1 MPRRSRRACRSG
13 RIGFAALLAAF
24 CVTALL
30 YASVGFG
37 GGSTYSALL
46 ALSGMDYRLLPVVS
60 LLCNLVVVSGGTIR
74 FARAGITP
82 WRGALLLT
90 GIAAPAAL
98 LGGLTP
104 IGERAF
110 LMLLGASLCV
120 AGALLLLPRRKV
132 TAERGGGAGASA
144 GRAMLLAAAPL
155 GYLAG
160 LVGIGGGIFL
170 APLLH
175 LVRWDGPRAIA
186 ATASLFILVN
196 SLFGLV
202 GQLAKNG
209 TGLLG
214 EAAGTGLPLMLAVVI
229 GGQIGS
235 LFAVRLFKPKVI
247 AWLTAALTLFVGG
260 RLLLG
265 V

>member
-1 MPRRSRRACRSG
+1 MPLLIA
-13 RIGFAALLAAF
+13 GFF
-24 CVTALL
+24 VTALL

-37 GGSTYSALL
+37 GGSTYAALL
-46 ALSGMDYRLLPVVS
+46 ALSGLDYRLLPV
-60 LLCNLVVVSGGTIR
+60 LALACNIVVVAGNTVR
-74 FARAGITP
+74 FGRAGILP
-82 WRGALLLT
+82 WRGAAVLT
-90 GIAAPAAL
+90 ALAAPAAL

-104 IGERAF
+104 ITREAF
-110 LMLLGASLCV
+110 LLMLGVSLMLTGLFMLLPINRSSD
-120 AGALLLLPRRKV
+120 PKP
-132 TAERGGGAGASA
+132 T
-144 GRAMLLAAAPL
+144 RAARLMPFAAAPL

-175 LVRWDGPRAIA
+175 LTRWRDARAIA

-196 SLFGLV
+196 SIFGLV
-202 GQLAKNG
+202 GQVLKNG
-209 TGLLG
+209 TGTLSVAV
-214 EAAGTGLPLMLAVVI
+214 ENGLPLLIAVAV

-235 LFAVRLFKPKVI
+235 LMAVRFLPQAI
-247 AWLTAALTLFVGG
+247 IRWLTAALVMWVGG